1 MPVSLPDCV
10 FVITTNQRYQKIAK
24 SDILYVQAEG
34 SWVDIITVGKTYR
47 LSTNLGQVE
56 PQLDAQFFSRVSR
69 KHIVNLDHITA
80 IQGGQLFIGE
90 VAVLIGKQYRELLL
104 SRLPILRTRIERIEK
119 SFANPIVN

>member
-1 MPVSLPDCV
+1 MPISLPDSV
-10 FVITTNQRYQKIAK
+10 FVVTTNQRYQKIAK

-34 SWVDIITVGKTYR
+34 SWVDIVTVDKTYR

-90 VAVLIGKQYRELLL
+90 VAVLIGKQYRESLL
-104 SRLPILRTRIERIEK
+104 SRLPILRTRIERVEK
-119 SFANPIVN
+119 SFVNPIVN

>member
-34 SWVDIITVGKTYR
+34 SWVDIITLDKTYR

-56 PQLDAQFFSRVSR
+56 LQLDAQFFSRVSR

-90 VAVLIGKQYRELLL
+90 TIVLIGKQYREPLL
-104 SRLPILRTRIERIEK
+104 SRLPILRTRIERLEK
-119 SFANPIVN
+119 PYVNPILN